1 MGFYYKNLKMKYS
14 AAILLFI
21 GAISFTEAKQS
32 TELVQVIEANGMTA
46 AVESE
51 SDSESDDEL
60 LQVKKG
66 DTGIIDATT
75 PGKGQCV
82 ERLWESA
89 DEMEWQMDQ
98 FSRKFNMQNYL
109 NAMEI
114 AKELKIK
121 PPRVHSWELLDGSFS
136 FPRVRRYFDV
146 QENMDMIEHFQDN
159 LNTNISNLKNV
170 QNFIRVGTTVVGQ
183 LNEKYHDGEFSDPSG
198 FDPREAPD
206 VTWAT
211 ADI

>member
-75 PGKGQCV
+75 PGKGSCV

-114 AKELKIK
+114 AKELKVK
-121 PPRVHSWELLDGSFS
+121 PPRVHSWELL
-136 FPRVRRYFDV
+136 DV